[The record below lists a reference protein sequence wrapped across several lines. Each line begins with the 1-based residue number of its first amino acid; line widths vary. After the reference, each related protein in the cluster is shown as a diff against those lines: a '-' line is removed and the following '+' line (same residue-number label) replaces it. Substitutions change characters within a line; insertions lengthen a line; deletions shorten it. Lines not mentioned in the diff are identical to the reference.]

1 METSVTSSCGCAAD
15 IGRAEGDPAYRR
27 ALWIVVLLNLGFGT
41 AEIVGGFLAH
51 SQALKADALDFVGD
65 GSISLLGFVALGWAA
80 RSRSRIA
87 LAQAL
92 FLAALG
98 VGVIA
103 LAAWRAAHAAAPEA
117 GLMGSIGVVALAVN
131 VTAAL
136 VQSRFRAGD
145 ANVRAIWL
153 FSRNDSLAN
162 VAVIAAAAL
171 VAWTGSAWPDILVAG
186 VIALLFLHSAWEIG
200 RDAVAELGRGAGRS

>member
-1 METSVTSSCGCAAD
+1 MEASERSSCGCAAD
-15 IGRAEGDPAYRR
+15 PGRAEDDSGYRR
-27 ALWIVVLLNLGFGT
+27 ALWIVIVLNIGFGA
-41 AEIVGGFLAH
+41 AEIMGGFLAH

-65 GSISLLGFVALGWAA
+65 GSISLLGLVGLGWAA
-80 RSRSRIA
+80 RSRSKIA
-87 LAQAL
+87 LAQAF

-98 VGVIA
+98 IGVIA
-103 LAAWRAAHAAAPEA
+103 MAAWRAAHAVAPEA
-117 GLMGSIGVVALAVN
+117 GLMGGIGLVALAVN

-136 VQSRFRAGD
+136 VLSRFRDGD

-162 VAVIAAAAL
+162 VAVIAAAGL
-171 VAWTGSAWPDILVAG
+171 VASTGSAWPDLVVAG

-200 RDAVAELGRGAGRS
+200 RDAIDELGRGSDPT